1 MISELVKKEAGLAAM
16 PLTYIFIAFSAMTMI
31 PKYPILVGPF
41 FICLGIFYSFQFAR
55 EHNDTLYTVL
65 LPVSK
70 KDAVKAKYIF
80 VCLVQAISFI
90 LICLFS
96 FLRVSLAKTSDVYA
110 DNTMLGASAAYL
122 GSVLI
127 VFALFNTVF
136 LASFYKTA
144 YAIGKPFLAF
154 SVCAFFI
161 YGRECEILRTIQF
174 G

>member
-1 MISELVKKEAGLAAM
+1 MISALVKKEAGLAAM

-55 EHNDTLYTVL
+55 EQNDTLYTVL

-70 KDAVKAKYIF
+70 RDAVKAKYIF

-110 DNTMLGASAAYL
+110 DNTMLGASSAA
-122 GSVLI
+122 
-127 VFALFNTVF
+127 
-136 LASFYKTA
+136 
-144 YAIGKPFLAF
+144 
-154 SVCAFFI
+154 C
-161 YGRECEILRTIQF
+161 
-174 G
+174 